1 MVDLRTGEEAI
12 NRGLAK
18 RLDQLANERERR
30 EKAARAEDENFSV
43 EFLSAARK
51 VFEMIDVDESGTL
64 EKEEVVVAIRGNKKV
79 INFLVNCGNKNL
91 QYLLVPARLDAAL
104 NAMDTDRDGH
114 IDADEWEECIEIALK
129 NKLADRAAKRS
140 LDAARAAKEIE
151 EFTNEFKNAARE
163 CFQLIDKDHGGSLSK
178 QEMSARCVRPSTRA
192 RRGDGAAALAVR
204 RVWGGSSYAIDAT
217 RRLPRDPLA
226 ASTPSEA
233 TRR

>member
-1 MVDLRTGEEAI
+1 MYRPGVLNRDLTPSTRRLLTPDSLVDLRAGEEAI

-18 RLDQLANERERR
+18 RLDQLAAERARR

-114 IDADEWEECIEIALK
+114 IDADEWCVF
-129 NKLADRAAKRS
+129 RS
-140 LDAARAAKEIE
+140 LKLWAFDAVMA
-151 EFTNEFKNAARE
+151 
-163 CFQLIDKDHGGSLSK
+163 CWWL
-178 QEMSARCVRPSTRA
+178 
-192 RRGDGAAALAVR
+192 
-204 RVWGGSSYAIDAT
+204 
-217 RRLPRDPLA
+217 
-226 ASTPSEA
+226 
-233 TRR
+233 

>member
-1 MVDLRTGEEAI
+1 MYRPGVLNRDLTPSTRRLLDGVSLVDLRTGEEAI

-114 IDADEWEECIEIALK
+114 IDADEWCVF
-129 NKLADRAAKRS
+129 RS
-140 LDAARAAKEIE
+140 LKLWAFDAVMA
-151 EFTNEFKNAARE
+151 
-163 CFQLIDKDHGGSLSK
+163 CWWL
-178 QEMSARCVRPSTRA
+178 
-192 RRGDGAAALAVR
+192 
-204 RVWGGSSYAIDAT
+204 
-217 RRLPRDPLA
+217 
-226 ASTPSEA
+226 
-233 TRR
+233 